1 MPLILI
7 GLALVVLKVLDIEPL
22 ASIEWKYTVV
32 PFVLAAVWWKFADA
46 TGITRRQQDR
56 KEERRIEE
64 RRRRQTDALGTTD
77 RRSGDRRNP

>member
-7 GLALVVLKVLDIEPL
+7 GLALLVLKWLDVEPL
-22 ASIEWKYTVV
+22 AAMEWKYTAV

-56 KEERRIEE
+56 KEERRVQE
-64 RRRRQTDALGTTD
+64 RRRRQTEALGTTD
-77 RRSGDRRNP
+77 RRAGDRRDR